1 MLPHAARCDRRGKKS
16 LECWQKSGRTA
27 PISTSPPHL
36 DLISVCFDTFF
47 FDHVTFQLQT
57 RHFPKA
63 KNCIILNLVLHYTKR
78 LLAKWVQLAYFCKR
92 KVLGMEW
99 TMWGQTVKKWPLPV
113 LALSGQH
120 IFGLASKGNERQSVK
135 NLELTAELF
144 RESDFSRAALKLAQR
159 LISLLKLQRS
169 IRVTLK

>member
-1 MLPHAARCDRRGKKS
+1 MAALPQS
-16 LECWQKSGRTA
+16 N
-27 PISTSPPHL
+27 PTSPWL
-36 DLISVCFDTFF
+36 DFRLFWHIFLWPCCLPTADQKLFHIKFGLASY
-47 FDHVTFQLQT
+47 HVYKDVFQKDFYPTECSWLVS
-57 RHFPKA
+57 A
-63 KNCIILNLVLHYTKR
+63 KG
-78 LLAKWVQLAYFCKR
+78 
-92 KVLGMEW
+92 VLGMEW

>member
-1 MLPHAARCDRRGKKS
+1 MLA
-16 LECWQKSGRTA
+16 LSGQH
-27 PISTSPPHL
+27 IFGL
-36 DLISVCFDTFF
+36 
-47 FDHVTFQLQT
+47 
-57 RHFPKA
+57 
-63 KNCIILNLVLHYTKR
+63 
-78 LLAKWVQLAYFCKR
+78 
-92 KVLGMEW
+92 
-99 TMWGQTVKKWPLPV
+99 
-113 LALSGQH
+113 LSGQH